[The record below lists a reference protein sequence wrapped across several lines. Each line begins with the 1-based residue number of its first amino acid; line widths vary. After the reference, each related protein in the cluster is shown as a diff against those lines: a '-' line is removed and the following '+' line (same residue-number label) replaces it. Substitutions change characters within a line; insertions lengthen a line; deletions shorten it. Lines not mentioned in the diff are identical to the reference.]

1 MTIAKK
7 FTQLAAASLI
17 TLGFGASAVQAQPA
31 NEEDWQEII
40 TQEKIIDKDRRTIEF
55 TNAASKKITRLD
67 YMFDAYCIFDRVPE
81 DQKSEQEK
89 EDDKKF
95 SDSVL
100 YDQTCTPF
108 EEITSL
114 EIVELITEAQKLLVD
129 KRPLPGPSF

>member
-1 MTIAKK
+1 MAIAKK

-17 TLGFGASAVQAQPA
+17 ALGFGASAVQAQPA

-40 TQEKIIDKDRRTIEF
+40 TQETIIDKDSRTIEF

-67 YMFDAYCIFDRVPE
+67 YMVDQYCVFDPVPE

-95 SDSVL
+95 SDNAL

-108 EEITSL
+108 EAITSPGS
-114 EIVELITEAQKLLVD
+114 VELITEARKLLVD
-129 KRPLPGPSF
+129 KRPAPGPWF